1 MAERVFLIVLD
12 SFGVGAMDDAADFGD
27 MGSNTLR
34 SCFRTGVL
42 DVPNMR
48 SLGLFNIDGVTVGQ
62 KCKAPSG
69 SFLRL
74 SELSKGKDTTTGH
87 WEISGIV
94 SEKPFPTF
102 PDGFP
107 KEILEKFTA
116 ATGRGVLCNKP
127 YSGTKVIADYGEEHL
142 RTGNLIVYTS
152 ADSVFQIAAHESI
165 VPPEKLYE
173 YCRIA
178 REILTGDYA
187 VGRVIAR
194 PFEGEYPFTR
204 TPRRHDFSLVP
215 PRDTMMDI
223 LSRNGFETIGV
234 GKIYD
239 IFAGKGITS
248 AEREIGNET
257 DMEITSQIQ
266 SRDFKGLCFTNLVDF
281 DMSYGHRR
289 DAVGYANALNTFDK
303 WLGGFMEKMR
313 SGDVLIITAD
323 HGCDPCHSGTD
334 HTREHIPVLIYGNEI
349 KHGADLGTRAGFGN
363 IGATV
368 LELLGVSGSID
379 GTSFAADITV

>member
-1 MAERVFLIVLD
+1 MAKRVFLIVLD
-12 SFGVGAMDDAADFGD
+12 SFGVGEMADAADFGD
-27 MGSNTLR
+27 VGSSTIR
-34 SCFRTGVL
+34 SCFNTGIL

-48 SLGLFNIDGVTVGQ
+48 RLGLFNIDGVTVGD
-62 KCKAPSG
+62 KCSEPAG
-69 SFLRL
+69 AYMRL
-74 SELSKGKDTTTGH
+74 SELSRGKDTTTGH

-94 SEKPFPTF
+94 SKKPFPTF
-102 PDGFP
+102 PNGFP
-107 KEILEKFTA
+107 KEVIDKFSA

-142 RTGNLIVYTS
+142 RTGDLIVYTS

-173 YCRIA
+173 YCRMA

-215 PRDTMMDI
+215 PKDTMLDI
-223 LSRNGFETIGV
+223 LSRSGFETIGV

-248 AEREIGNET
+248 AEREIGNDT
-257 DMEITSQIQ
+257 DMAITSRIQ
-266 SRDFKGLCFTNLVDF
+266 SGDFKGLCFTNLVDF

-289 DAVGYANALNTFDK
+289 DPMGYANALNTFDK
-303 WLGGFMEKMR
+303 WLSGFMEKMN
-313 SGDVLIITAD
+313 SDDVLIITAD
-323 HGCDPCHSGTD
+323 HGCDPCFSGTD
-334 HTREHIPVLIYGNEI
+334 HTREHIPVLIYGDEI
-349 KHGADLGTRAGFGN
+349 RHGVNLGTRAGFGD

-368 LELLGVSGSID
+368 LELLGAEGSID
-379 GTSFAADITV
+379 GTSFAAQIKV